1 MPPQQAPIM
10 ITEPHTTC
18 AIVVMRLVQGRWAE
32 GLRVRNRVRT

>member
-18 AIVVMRLVQGRWAE
+18 AIVVMRLVQAG
-32 GLRVRNRVRT
+32 GQSVLG